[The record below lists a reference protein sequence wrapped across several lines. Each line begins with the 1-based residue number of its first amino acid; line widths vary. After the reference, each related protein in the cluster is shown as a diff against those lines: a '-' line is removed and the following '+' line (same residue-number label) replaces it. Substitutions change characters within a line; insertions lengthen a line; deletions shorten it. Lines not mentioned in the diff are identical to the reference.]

1 MQMSEQVISLYE
13 GVAPGSE
20 TWTHSEVMS
29 PWNSKACVVRNVVH
43 PTLTIFLP
51 KANAT
56 GAGVIIAPGG
66 GFRML
71 AWESEGTEVAEWLV
85 ARGIAAFVLKYRL
98 LDTGETEEQFRAA
111 VEAMNEGPSD
121 EKDAPEEVVERQR
134 ILRLAGADGLAA
146 MKYVKE
152 HAREFQVDAGR
163 VGFMGFSAGG
173 AVANQVL
180 FEYTAETRPAFAAP
194 IYAPVFGELTVSQ
207 DAPPIFLLC
216 ADDDNAVDPAG
227 SVKMYLA
234 WHAAGKSAE
243 LHIYRNGG
251 HAFGMTRKSN
261 ATDGWIER
269 YYEWLR
275 GLGFLESEVA
285 VGATAPF
292 CQQRA
297 DERPVS

>member
-1 MQMSEQVISLYE
+1 MGAE
-13 GVAPGSE
+13 G
-20 TWTHSEVMS
+20 
-29 PWNSKACVVRNVVH
+29 R
-43 PTLTIFLP
+43 
-51 KANAT
+51 
-56 GAGVIIAPGG
+56 
-66 GFRML
+66 
-71 AWESEGTEVAEWLV
+71 EVAEWL
-85 ARGIAAFVLKYRL
+85 AERGIAAFVLKYRL
-98 LDTGETEEQFRAA
+98 LDTGATEEQFRVA
-111 VEAMNEGPSD
+111 VKAMHKGPSD
-121 EKDAPEEVVERQR
+121 EKAAQAADAERR

-152 HAREFQVDAGR
+152 HAEEFQVDAGR

-194 IYAPVFGELTVSQ
+194 IYAPVFGDLTVSQ

-216 ADDDNAVDPAG
+216 ADDDNAVDPMG

-234 WHAAGKSAE
+234 WHVAGKSAE
-243 LHIYRNGG
+243 LRIYRNGG

-275 GLGFLESEVA
+275 GQGFLESPRSQSSPPPPSAINGQKGARRLPHPEKDPKCDTGIEPDTGRNLTGQPHPRTVLIA
-285 VGATAPF
+285 AKTVDDSSLLRFHAQAFDVHTVRCVGVILM
-292 CQQRA
+292 
-297 DERPVS
+297 VSGSPAG